1 MSAGSAWI
9 RGDVSAGSAWTTVS
23 LHRFNVHSCEGQDV
37 PKRDDL
43 AFIEEA
49 LAIDA
54 EDALAAGS
62 LGFYGRVFCQTS
74 LPYLD
79 PGSMPVWSRQAGNL
93 TLSIQPAV
101 VPVQG
106 PGGGV
111 EVRYPYGVIPRLLL
125 IWLTSETVRTKERRL
140 VLDDSLSGFM
150 RSIGLHVTGGKR
162 GDIGRLRSQMERLFL
177 STVVCRFDA
186 PEEGR
191 AAASRFDVADSYALW
206 WDAKSDPRQGT
217 LLPSYVDLSERFYEE
232 VLGHPVPVDL
242 RAIEL
247 LKGSPLRLDQYCWL
261 TYRFSYLRRKTAI
274 PWELLR
280 LQFGSHLADTRQGR
294 HQFKKNFTDHLAR
307 VLLVY
312 PGAQVEINE
321 TGVVLTPS
329 PPHVRARRTR
339 PAISTPTQP

>member
-1 MSAGSAWI
+1 M
-9 RGDVSAGSAWTTVS
+9 
-23 LHRFNVHSCEGQDV
+23 

-54 EDALAAGS
+54 EDALATGS

-79 PGSMPVWSRQAGNL
+79 PGALPVWSRRAGQL

-101 VPVQG
+101 VASAT
-106 PGGGV
+106 GGV
-111 EVRYPYGVIPRLLL
+111 ELKYPYGTIPRLLL
-125 IWLTSETVRTKERRL
+125 VWLTTETVRTKERRI
-140 VLDDSLSGFM
+140 VLDESLSQFM
-150 RSIGLHVTGGKR
+150 KSIGLHVTGGKR
-162 GDIGRLRSQMERLFL
+162 GDIGRLRQQMERLFL

-186 PEEGR
+186 PQEGR
-191 AAASRFDVADSYALW
+191 AAASRFDVADAYQLW
-206 WDAKSDPRQGT
+206 WDARSDPRQGT

-261 TYRFSYLRRKTAI
+261 TYRMSYLRRKTAI

-294 HQFKKNFTDHLAR
+294 HQFKRNFTDHLAS
-307 VLLVY
+307 VLVVY
-312 PGAQVEINE
+312 RDAKVEVTE
-321 TGVVLTPS
+321 DGVVLTPS
-329 PPHVRARRTR
+329 PPHVRARRLR
-339 PAISTPTQP
+339 PDISA